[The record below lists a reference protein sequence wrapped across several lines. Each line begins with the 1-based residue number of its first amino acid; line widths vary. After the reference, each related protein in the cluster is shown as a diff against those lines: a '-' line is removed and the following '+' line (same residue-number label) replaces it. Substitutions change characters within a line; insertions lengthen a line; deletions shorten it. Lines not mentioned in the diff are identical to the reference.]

1 MMIGWNLL
9 LVPIV
14 ALLRAIFGWIENSFK
29 DGVIDLPEWKKLGET
44 IFRMALPIF
53 ALIYGLNLDPITA
66 SSIVLI
72 IDFIVV
78 KLYNAIK
85 KK

>member
-1 MMIGWNLL
+1 MGWNLL

-14 ALLRAIFGWIENSFK
+14 ALLRAIFGWIENSLR
-29 DGVIDLPEWKKLGET
+29 DGVITLPEWKKFGET

-53 ALIYGLNLDPITA
+53 ALIYGLSLDPATA
-66 SSIVLI
+66 SGIVLLL
-72 IDFIVV
+72 DFVIV
-78 KLYNAIK
+78 KLYSALK